1 MRAENRRH
9 IAEGSKRVGGT
20 GQQSQV
26 RGGWGRE
33 PLRRHKRNRP
43 VWILCLI
50 WGVTFAGASA
60 VGELHTTDKLVEIH
74 VKLYQGYIIVVQGS
88 IGKLQ
93 KLNFVIDTGAVPS
106 VVDSRVAQKLGL
118 NGMSNSLSVF
128 SRNVPTE
135 ELVVPNI
142 ELGAIRAV
150 SVRAL
155 SQDLSFIEKALGVRI
170 DALIGLDV
178 LGQSNFTIDYE
189 SKRIAFGIPMSAPD
203 TPAGVAHHYAAFES
217 EPGFA
222 VVQIQVQGQF
232 FRLVLDTGSSDLVLF
247 RARVQ
252 DRLPA
257 LRVTGA
263 MTKITMGG
271 EEDLPVVELV
281 GVRLGSADLPGQHAD
296 LISGGAPAS
305 AGLDGLLGVT
315 SLDVK
320 RIAFDFEH
328 RIIRW
333 DCSSRRQPESRNKIP

>member
-9 IAEGSKRVGGT
+9 IAEGSERVGGT

-50 WGVTFAGASA
+50 WGVTFAGAGASA
-60 VGELHTTDKLVEIH
+60 VGELHTTDKRVEIR

-118 NGMSNSLSVF
+118 NGTSNSLSVF

-150 SVRAL
+150 SVRVL

-178 LGQSNFTIDYE
+178 LGQSNLHYRLLIEANRLWNSDECARHPCWGGPSLCCFRERALVRGGTDPGSGPVLSPSARYE
-189 SKRIAFGIPMSAPD
+189 LERPGPIQGPSA
-203 TPAGVAHHYAAFES
+203 G
-217 EPGFA
+217 
-222 VVQIQVQGQF
+222 
-232 FRLVLDTGSSDLVLF
+232 
-247 RARVQ
+247 
-252 DRLPA
+252 
-257 LRVTGA
+257 
-263 MTKITMGG
+263 
-271 EEDLPVVELV
+271 
-281 GVRLGSADLPGQHAD
+281 
-296 LISGGAPAS
+296 PAS
-305 AGLDGLLGVT
+305 STAHDRCN
-315 SLDVK
+315 D
-320 RIAFDFEH
+320 
-328 RIIRW
+328 
-333 DCSSRRQPESRNKIP
+333 